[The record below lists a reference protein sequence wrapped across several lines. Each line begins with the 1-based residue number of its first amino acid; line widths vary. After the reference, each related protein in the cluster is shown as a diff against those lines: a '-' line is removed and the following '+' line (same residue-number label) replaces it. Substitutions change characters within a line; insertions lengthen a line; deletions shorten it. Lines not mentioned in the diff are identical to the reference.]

1 MSLSHISGEILCTL
15 KGRDYVLKPTFQAL
29 CHIELK
35 TQCSILELAAQAL
48 DGSLQVTHTAVILK
62 ACMLDEIE
70 EEVLGGLILS
80 DGLVK
85 VLPSVH
91 ALMKVVLEGTLS
103 LDD

>member
-1 MSLSHISGEILCTL
+1 MSPTGEVLCTL
-15 KGRDYVLKPTFQAL
+15 QGKCYILKPTFGAL

-48 DGSLQVTHTAVILK
+48 DGTLQVTHAAAILN
-62 ACMLDEIE
+62 ACMVERVE
-70 EEVLGGLILS
+70 EEVLGDLILS
-80 DGLVK
+80 EGLVK

>member
-1 MSLSHISGEILCTL
+1 MSSSYISGEVLCTL
-15 KGRDYVLKPTFQAL
+15 KGKDYILKPTFGAL
-29 CHIELK
+29 CRIELK

-48 DGSLQVTHTAVILK
+48 DGTLQVTHAAAILK
-62 ACMLDEIE
+62 ECMIDEIE
-70 EEVLGGLILS
+70 EDVLGDLILS
-80 DGLVK
+80 EGLVK